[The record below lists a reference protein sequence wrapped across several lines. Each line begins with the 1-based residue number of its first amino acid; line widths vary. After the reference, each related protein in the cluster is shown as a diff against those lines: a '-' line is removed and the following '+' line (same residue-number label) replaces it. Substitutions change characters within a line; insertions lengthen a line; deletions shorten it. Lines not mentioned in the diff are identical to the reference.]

1 MISINTGVDGI
12 FYPPLP
18 LKSHLLSVY
27 CKSHSIKENI
37 DTWYSGDSLYTY
49 LKSGNTLDVLFL
61 DIELLGKN
69 GIDVAQDI
77 RNILC
82 DNDMIIIFISS
93 KSSYALELF
102 KIQPLDFLIKP
113 ITPTLL
119 EDVMQRCI
127 IIYERNNCKFE
138 YHTKG
143 LHTKLFYKDI
153 LYFYSQNKKIVI
165 VTNKKETFEFNARL
179 KDISSIVPHNFILI
193 HQSYLIN
200 LDYVS
205 VCSYECVKMQNGDV
219 LNISQPYR
227 KEVSKK
233 IMQNEW
239 EILKQ
244 SC

>member
-1 MISINTGVDGI
+1 MINIGICDDDLNTCTEI
-12 FYPPLP
+12 EN
-18 LKSHLLSVY
+18 LLAVY
-27 CKSHSIKENI
+27 CNSHSIKVII
-37 DTWYSGDSLYTY
+37 DTWYSGDNLYSY

-61 DIELLGKN
+61 DIELLGKKS

-113 ITPTLL
+113 ITPVLL
-119 EDVMQRCI
+119 EDVMQRCMI
-127 IIYERNNCKFE
+127 LYERNNCKFE

-153 LYFYSQNKKIVI
+153 LYFFSQNKKIVI

-179 KDISSIVPHNFILI
+179 KDVSCIVPHNFILI

-205 VCSYECVKMQNGDV
+205 ECSYEYVKMQNGDI
-219 LNISQPYR
+219 LSISQPYR

-233 IMQNEW
+233 IMKNEW